1 MYIGPE
7 KYRIMETL
15 DFDSSELIAFLEN
28 KKERLDVYHRHVAVV
43 TCYGNYSQS
52 TYIDSSSSGKEKRSN
67 NFYLNFIVTPSNE
80 KLVGLSISQPMLK
93 SPAIYK
99 LQDLKSAG
107 QFSDTY
113 YRLFAETCALQC
125 GIIKLPMKTR
135 FIAIN
140 GDESFLNKEIYREK
154 VMNTESFSF
163 AQRVNDA
170 ILERLEKY
178 KDGTFDM
185 CRVIINDE
193 GINFFVV
200 DKSLRDDHVPLYSE
214 VISLLRKKY
223 ALTPARFFPVN
234 EKVIG
239 SFVLGFDSIFS
250 DELFTQVSKLLREYS
265 MIKENLS
272 KYI

>member
-15 DFDSSELIAFLEN
+15 NFDSSELISFLES

-43 TCYGNYSQS
+43 TCYSNYSQS
-52 TYIDSSSSGKEKRSN
+52 VYVDSSNSSREKKCS

-80 KLVGLSISQPMLK
+80 KLIGLSISQPMLK

-99 LQDLKSAG
+99 LQDLKNAE
-107 QFSDTY
+107 QFSDIY
-113 YRLFAETCALQC
+113 YKLFTEACSLQC

-135 FIAIN
+135 FIAIS
-140 GDESFLNKEIYREK
+140 GEESFLNKEIYREK

-170 ILERLEKY
+170 VLERLEKY

-193 GINFFVV
+193 GVNFFVL

-223 ALTPARFFPVN
+223 ALTPAKFFPVN
-234 EKVIG
+234 EKIIG
-239 SFVLGFDSIFS
+239 SFVLTFDSIFS
-250 DELFTQVSKLLREYS
+250 DELFTQVSKLLKEYS